1 MNDTERVALM
11 RRQAQRLQDDGAQNA
26 ADTMRDGADRIEKL
40 AGGAAPPHADAGPQN
55 ESFVPLADGRRIA
68 VREYGATPRES
79 ILAQDSAPFL
89 TPKFR

>member
-40 AGGAAPPHADAGPQN
+40 AGGAASPHADAGPQD
-55 ESFVPLADGRRIA
+55 EAFVPLEDGRRIA
-68 VREYGATPRES
+68 VRTYGDKPREPAFGQRPTP
-79 ILAQDSAPFL
+79 IPGADFL
-89 TPKFR
+89 